1 LLGVFFMRLISSVA
15 PILAVSLLVVA
26 CSSSGSDEPAASTDD
41 ALGVCNLACIQGT
54 HCVVHGQKAT
64 CVSDQK
70 LCKKPNA
77 CGPALGM
84 PNHLCPDGVTVA
96 GPTGNCLQG
105 AGGCYWEVISC
116 P

>member
-1 LLGVFFMRLISSVA
+1 MRFVSYVV
-15 PILAVSLLVVA
+15 PMLAVVSCALSVVA
-26 CSSSGSDEPAASTDD
+26 CSSSTSDEPAESTDE
-41 ALGVCNLACIQGT
+41 AVGVCNLACIQGT

-64 CVSDQK
+64 CVPDQK
-70 LCKKPNA
+70 LCKKGNA

-105 AGGCYWEVISC
+105 AGGCYWEVVSC